1 MPNIIRA
8 LCVSLLSLSSFTA
21 VSGVI
26 TIQTGTEAILGH
38 STWIDNGSE
47 YGENSYHPAQ
57 KLAMLN
63 DTFQLTLNDVT
74 PQNYKFHFF
83 GCAGIDNTVCSAMGW
98 QYHDV
103 LWHNLA
109 TSSSSLLCNYAGLSV
124 QMCPQV
130 AAEQNTNLNMW
141 HSNGYEFDYHDVA
154 KQKPFSSTEGYIR
167 LDSKRTRQLN
177 ELTNEITIVRM
188 NQYFRLNSELATT
201 PTWGSQFKVPT
212 SAELSDWLG
221 NSSAKTF
228 YQHSMQIENYR
239 CDNVLTLVNCR
250 AISSENMFLRWQ
262 AANASFQPNSV
273 SAPATSA
280 CLLLGLAGLAWRRR
294 RSAR

>member
-1 MPNIIRA
+1 MPNIIKA
-8 LCVSLLSLSSFTA
+8 LCASLLSLSSFTA

-26 TIQTGTEAILGH
+26 TIQTGTEAILNH
-38 STWIDNGSE
+38 YTWRDDGSE
-47 YGENSYHPAQ
+47 YGENSDHSSQ
-57 KLAMLN
+57 KLATLN
-63 DTFQLTLNDVT
+63 NTIHLTLNDVT
-74 PQNYKFHFF
+74 PQNYKFNFYG
-83 GCAGIDNTVCSAMGW
+83 GCGDDIVCSSMGW

-109 TSSSSLLCNYAGLSV
+109 TSSASVLCNYAGLSV

-130 AAEQNTNLNMW
+130 VAQQNTNLNMW
-141 HSNGYEFDYHDVA
+141 HSNGYEFDYHDVT
-154 KQKPFSSTEGYIR
+154 KQKPFSDTEGSIR
-167 LDSKRTRQLN
+167 LASTRTRQVN

-188 NQYFRLNSELATT
+188 NQYFGLNSELATP

-221 NSSAKTF
+221 NSSTETF
-228 YQHSMQIENYR
+228 YRHFMQIESYR

-250 AISSENMFLRWQ
+250 ETARENISLRWQ
-262 AANASFQPNSV
+262 AANTSFQPNSV
-273 SAPATSA
+273 SAPATSVSVM
-280 CLLLGLAGLAWRRR
+280 LGLVGLAWRRR